1 MTTFVA
7 LLRSINVG
15 GRNRVLM
22 GDLASLVE
30 SLGFDDVE
38 TYVQSGNVVFTGS
51 GAPRS
56 AARAIEGAI
65 ADQLGLEVPVMV
77 RSRKQLS
84 RLLEVNPFLRSGADP
99 KFLHVTLLA
108 GPPAP
113 DRRQLVARSEAA
125 SGVDHPFG
133 DDRFELVGSDVFVHC
148 PGGYGT
154 TKLNNAFFERRT
166 GVVATTRN
174 WRTVTTL
181 ARMAGLSVPDPAG
194 P

>member
-1 MTTFVA
+1 MSTFVA

-22 GDLASLVE
+22 GDLVGLVE
-30 SLGFDDVE
+30 SLGFEDVE
-38 TYVQSGNVVFTGS
+38 TYVQSGNVVFTGR
-51 GAPRS
+51 GAPKS
-56 AARAIEGAI
+56 TARAIEGAI
-65 ADQLGLEVPVMV
+65 TDQLGLEVPVIV
-77 RSRKQLS
+77 RSGQQLS

-99 KFLHVTLLA
+99 KYLHVTLLA
-108 GPPAP
+108 GPPAA
-113 DRRQLVARSEAA
+113 DRRPLLARSEGR
-125 SGVDHPFG
+125 SGVDHPYG
-133 DDRFELVGSDVFVHC
+133 DDEFELVGSDVFVHC

-154 TKLNNAFFERRT
+154 TKLNNAFFERRA

-181 ARMAGLSVPDPAG
+181 ARMAGLSVPDPEG

>member
-22 GDLASLVE
+22 GDLAGLVG

-51 GAPRS
+51 GSPTS
-56 AARAIEGAI
+56 VGRAVEGGI
-65 ADQLGLEVPVMV
+65 AGELGLEVPVIV
-77 RSRKQLS
+77 RSARQLA
-84 RLLEVNPFLRSGADP
+84 RLLEANPFLGSGADP
-99 KFLHVTLLA
+99 KFLHVTFLSGA
-108 GPPAP
+108 PGP
-113 DRRQLVARSEAA
+113 DRRQLVVGSETP
-125 SGVDHPFG
+125 SGVDDPYG

-166 GVVATTRN
+166 GTVATTRN

-181 ARMAGLSVPDPAG
+181 ARMAGLSVPDPEG
-194 P
+194 R